1 MMRLPSFLALAAIL
15 LFVGTGCSRLTFVK
29 PASKR
34 IAYEEKGSAYSV
46 SDSAATKQRL
56 ATQDRLALASQRLQS
71 GDLASAE
78 REATAVLKINPGSAD
93 ANTILAIVQDQKGN
107 SERAGGYYKRAAE
120 LAPTQGAAL
129 NNYGAWLCGN
139 GHEAESLLW
148 FDRAVEAPGY
158 NSPASAYANAI
169 LGDTVL
175 IDQTKCA
182 MFDADAITLNAY
194 LGIDGIKPFL
204 DVAKAKGKG
213 VYILVRTSNPSA
225 GDFQDMLMDDKKP
238 LYERF
243 ANLTSEWGTD
253 LIGESGY
260 SSVGAVV
267 GATWPKQA
275 SRLRELMPHTP
286 ILVPGYGAQGGS
298 GDSAAVN
305 FDSSGKGA
313 IVNASRSLMCA
324 YKKRTDLDPM
334 HFAEATYD
342 EAIRMRDELKD
353 AIARRMC

>member
-1 MMRLPSFLALAAIL
+1 
-15 LFVGTGCSRLTFVK
+15 
-29 PASKR
+29 
-34 IAYEEKGSAYSV
+34 
-46 SDSAATKQRL
+46 
-56 ATQDRLALASQRLQS
+56 
-71 GDLASAE
+71 
-78 REATAVLKINPGSAD
+78 
-93 ANTILAIVQDQKGN
+93 
-107 SERAGGYYKRAAE
+107 
-120 LAPTQGAAL
+120 
-129 NNYGAWLCGN
+129 
-139 GHEAESLLW
+139 
-148 FDRAVEAPGY
+148 
-158 NSPASAYANAI
+158 
-169 LGDTVL
+169 
-175 IDQTKCA
+175 